1 MLDALKDS
9 ESFNPVADK
18 RSSTEELKRI
28 KEFSDQNL
36 ELISNMIDK
45 TLDNEEK
52 RSIVVNLIG
61 ALDYYIHEIIIWGLV
76 QITLNKFPKGK
87 KYNKIYI
94 PIEYLKM
101 IIEDKIEFDD
111 TKIKRKIIED
121 IRINSYQ
128 KWNKIKEGLEI
139 ILPQEPFQNISNLT
153 SGENKSTP
161 KFQAEDLNKLADKRH
176 LIVHHFDRD
185 YDNSSERNEI
195 DIDCKESFSLIEN
208 IINSIHQ
215 IISDYD
221 NTQPNEKI

>member
-1 MLDALKDS
+1 
-9 ESFNPVADK
+9 
-18 RSSTEELKRI
+18 
-28 KEFSDQNL
+28 
-36 ELISNMIDK
+36 MIDK

-128 KWNKIKEGLEI
+128 TMIIRNQMKKYKNEKKDFRDFYNKIPKVLYFSLKWI
-139 ILPQEPFQNISNLT
+139 DKNQFFISLCITPISSSFSFFQNFLT
-153 SGENKSTP
+153 
-161 KFQAEDLNKLADKRH
+161 
-176 LIVHHFDRD
+176 
-185 YDNSSERNEI
+185 
-195 DIDCKESFSLIEN
+195 
-208 IINSIHQ
+208 
-215 IISDYD
+215 
-221 NTQPNEKI
+221 